1 VLSVLVLVMNFLV
14 LGEQRMD
21 MIEAVVDNLV
31 LEAGEDIQEVEDHTL
46 EVGEGMQVDLDI
58 LETEEKIQVG
68 LFAEEHIPGN
78 LVVVVD
84 CKLAS
89 FQEHCFDKAHLEQQS
104 DYFGEVG
111 NLGTV
116 VNCCYFQDWESE
128 GFSCHHLGMVEK
140 TFSVDISVT

>member
-1 VLSVLVLVMNFLV
+1 M
-14 LGEQRMD
+14 
-21 MIEAVVDNLV
+21 
-31 LEAGEDIQEVEDHTL
+31 EDHIL
-46 EVGEGMQVDLDI
+46 GVGEGIQVDLDI

-89 FQEHCFDKAHLEQQS
+89 FQEHCFDKAHLEQQR